1 MLGMLVPMKR
11 PRIQL
16 DPPERPSSL
25 EEAEVVIDLYWQAL
39 QSLRGGDDPETVSAA
54 LRQALSRQNKN
65 RKPAK
70 KS

>member
-1 MLGMLVPMKR
+1 MLVPMKK

-25 EEAEVVIDLYWQAL
+25 EEAEVVIELYWQAL
-39 QSLRGGDDPETVSAA
+39 QSLRGGGDPETVSAT
-54 LRQALSRQNKN
+54 LRQALSTQKKS
-65 RKPAK
+65 RKPAR

>member
-1 MLGMLVPMKR
+1 MTKS
-11 PRIQL
+11 RIQF

-39 QSLRGGDDPETVSAA
+39 QSLRGGDDPETVSAT
-54 LRQALSRQNKN
+54 LRQALSAHQKKN
-65 RKPAK
+65 GKTTK

>member
-1 MLGMLVPMKR
+1 MLAPMKK

-25 EEAEVVIDLYWQAL
+25 EEAEGVIDLYWQAL
-39 QSLRGGDDPETVSAA
+39 QSLRGGDDPETVSAT
-54 LRQALSRQNKN
+54 LRLALSAQKKN
-65 RKPAK
+65 GKPAK